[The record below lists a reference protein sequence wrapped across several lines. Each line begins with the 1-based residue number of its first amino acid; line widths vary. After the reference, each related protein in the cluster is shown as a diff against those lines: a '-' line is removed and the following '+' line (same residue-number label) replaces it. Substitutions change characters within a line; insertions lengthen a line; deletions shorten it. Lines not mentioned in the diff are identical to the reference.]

1 MTIADNVKNMMKKKG
16 WTIVQTSQRSLVPQI
31 TIKSIIYGKSINP
44 KLETL
49 EKLAKAF
56 DCSINEL
63 TQKHISIKT
72 SNNNEDFDLKLFN
85 IASGE
90 VEKYLTAKNINFEKN
105 KTIKLINSVYSFM
118 QTKKIKKI
126 DDEIIGW
133 ILNNIFI

>member
-1 MTIADNVKNMMKKKG
+1 MTVASNVQNIMKKKG
-16 WTIVQTSQRSLVPQI
+16 WTIVQTSQKSSVPQI

-56 DCSINEL
+56 DCNINEL

-72 SNNNEDFDLKLFN
+72 SNNNDDFDLKLFN

-90 VEKYLTAKNINFEKN
+90 VEKYLTNKKINFDKN
-105 KTIKLINSVYSFM
+105 KTIKLINSVYSLM
-118 QTKKIKKI
+118 QTKNNKKI
-126 DDEIIGW
+126 DDEMINWII
-133 ILNNIFI
+133 NTIF